1 MSFTKPIGVAYLDQD
16 IIGADTVSANVVYA
30 TSQLG
35 YTNGAYGTVTQTGNK
50 ASAVTLNK
58 TAGTITTTNAQMAPG
73 AKVAFVVNNSQVS
86 ALDTI
91 IVNIASGAT
100 ATFAYLIAVVTV
112 TDGAFTINLDNV
124 SSNAYTDT
132 LKINFA
138 ILHVQP
144 AKGRIM
150 PLKKSTTP
158 EAFRKNV
165 KAEVAAGKPVKQ
177 AVAIA
182 YSVKRAAAAPKG
194 KK

>member
-16 IIGADTVSANVVYA
+16 IIGADTVNATVIYA
-30 TSQLG
+30 ASQLG
-35 YTNGAYGTVTQTGNK
+35 YTNAGYGTVTQQNNK
-50 ASAVTLNK
+50 ATGVTINK
-58 TAGTITTTNAQMAPG
+58 TAGTITTANAQMAPN
-73 AKVAFVVNNSQVS
+73 AKVAFIVTNSQVS

-138 ILHVQP
+138 ILHVLP
-144 AKGRIM
+144 A
-150 PLKKSTTP
+150 
-158 EAFRKNV
+158 
-165 KAEVAAGKPVKQ
+165 
-177 AVAIA
+177 
-182 YSVKRAAAAPKG
+182 
-194 KK
+194 

>member
-16 IIGADTVSANVVYA
+16 IIGADTVNATVVYA
-30 TSQLG
+30 ASQLG
-35 YTNGAYGTVTQTGNK
+35 YTNAGYGTVTQQNNK
-50 ASAVTLNK
+50 ATGVTINK
-58 TAGTITTTNAQMAPG
+58 TAGTITTANAQMAPS
-73 AKVAFVVNNSQVS
+73 AKVAFVVTNSQVS

-138 ILHVQP
+138 ILHVLP
-144 AKGRIM
+144 A
-150 PLKKSTTP
+150 
-158 EAFRKNV
+158 
-165 KAEVAAGKPVKQ
+165 
-177 AVAIA
+177 
-182 YSVKRAAAAPKG
+182 
-194 KK
+194 